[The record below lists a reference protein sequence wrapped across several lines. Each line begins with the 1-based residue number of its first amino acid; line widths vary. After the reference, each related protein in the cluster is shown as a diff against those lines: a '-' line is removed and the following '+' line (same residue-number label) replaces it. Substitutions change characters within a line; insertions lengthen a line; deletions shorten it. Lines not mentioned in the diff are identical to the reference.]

1 MCRYSSFFYEKLV
14 QYNLLK
20 EIIYMCNSDDKVA
33 KKYACI
39 ALGNAGFH
47 DSSLY
52 PHLKMAIPILVGL
65 LKDSDEKTRSNAA
78 AALGNLVRNSDE
90 LDQQFVST
98 GANYQLVNMIV
109 NDKALAARKVSIMAI
124 TNLLGLKQ
132 SSKLLKSLNIETILA
147 KWVPPAYNGDQGII
161 KSAQRALDKLK

>member
-1 MCRYSSFFYEKLV
+1 
-14 QYNLLK
+14 
-20 EIIYMCNSDDKVA
+20 MCNSDDKVA

-52 PHLKMAIPILVGL
+52 SHLKMAIPVLVSL
-65 LKDSDEKTRSNAA
+65 LKDNDEKTRSNAA

-90 LDQQFVST
+90 LDQDFVST

-109 NDKALAARKVSIMAI
+109 NDKAPAARKVSIMAI
-124 TNLLGLKQ
+124 TNLLNLK
-132 SSKLLKSLNIETILA
+132 
-147 KWVPPAYNGDQGII
+147 
-161 KSAQRALDKLK
+161 